1 MDSISL
7 NYSDSIDSIDG
18 LEMIKLIYESDSDE
32 TLESEKK
39 RQKKDIP
46 KVIQEVLDNIEKIEL
61 LNENNYIKQCMDYV
75 PYYPKFIKSEN
86 LPIIIDYLTDFQ
98 KLKENISRYHGMGF
112 GVNDEIKRFLKYTE
126 SVINHAH
133 YEHNLKLIAKNP
145 QCNIMCSCCDKSQ
158 KCFVEKNI
166 WGYFLGSKC
175 KQRFMLDIPKNIEQ
189 KIKLQSV
196 TPMFRLIKI

>member
-7 NYSDSIDSIDG
+7 NYSDSIDGLGG
-18 LEMIKLIYESDSDE
+18 LEIIKLMYESDEDE
-32 TLESEKK
+32 TLESGKK
-39 RQKKDIP
+39 RQKRDIP
-46 KVIQEVLDNIEKIEL
+46 KVIQEVLDDIEKIEQ
-61 LNENNYIKQCMDYV
+61 LNKNNYIKQCMDYV

-86 LPIIIDYLTDFQ
+86 LPIIIDHLTDFQ
-98 KLKENISRYHGMGF
+98 KLKENVSRYNGIGF
-112 GVNDEIKRFLKYTE
+112 GMKDEINRFLKYTH

-133 YEHNLKLIAKNP
+133 YEHNLKLIAKKI
-145 QCNIMCSCCDKSQ
+145 QCNILCSSCDESR

-175 KQRFMLDIPKNIEQ
+175 KQKFMLDASKNIAW
-189 KIKLQSV
+189 KIRLHSV